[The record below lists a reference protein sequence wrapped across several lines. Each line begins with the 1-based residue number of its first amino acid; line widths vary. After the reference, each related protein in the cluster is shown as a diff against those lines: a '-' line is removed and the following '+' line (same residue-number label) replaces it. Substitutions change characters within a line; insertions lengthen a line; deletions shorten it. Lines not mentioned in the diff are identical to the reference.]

1 MWWIGSS
8 LVVEAMH
15 ASDWIALGAVLV
27 AVVSAAIAYSS
38 WRSQERLS
46 KDMFKRAGVIDL
58 HNAWA
63 NVNDVDPSKLITPDV
78 VKAVNALNLTSALW
92 LHDIIEREILHQSY
106 WEAFKNLY
114 DRMDRSTAVPPGI
127 RKSLNELLSPPIRR
141 AYQEMEQWEQQKRAT
156 STRLR
161 S

>member
-1 MWWIGSS
+1 MQT
-8 LVVEAMH
+8 
-15 ASDWIALGAVLV
+15 SDWIAVTSVVIAL
-27 AVVSAAIAYSS
+27 VSAAIAYSS
-38 WRSQERLS
+38 WKSQEKLS
-46 KDMFKRAGVIDL
+46 RNMFKRAGVIDL

-63 NVNDVDPSKLITPDV
+63 NVNDVDPSNLITPDV

-106 WEAFKNLY
+106 WESFKNLY
-114 DRMDRSTAVPPGI
+114 DKMERSTAVPPGI

-141 AYQEMEQWEQQKRAT
+141 SYREMDDWDQQKRAV
-156 STRLR
+156 STKIG